1 MHVGGARQ
9 FASTY
14 GGVVCIACKGLTHA
28 VARCVYGGGICVHAA
43 MQSGP
48 HVSFYFL
55 PWLKTHTVASS
66 TRNADAQRLRAMVAR
81 WLGWI
86 SRRLAARMVAASEKH
101 LGRSELGR

>member
-28 VARCVYGGGICVHAA
+28 VVARCVYGGGICVHAA

-48 HVSFYFL
+48 HIISTFFL
-55 PWLKTHTVASS
+55 
-66 TRNADAQRLRAMVAR
+66 
-81 WLGWI
+81 G
-86 SRRLAARMVAASEKH
+86 
-101 LGRSELGR
+101 